1 MGVPST
7 YIHSNKEH
15 AGNLSVSTKVING
28 ITYYIYKRN
37 VKAAAFGF
45 NIY

>member
-1 MGVPST
+1 MEGST
-7 YIHSNKEH
+7 SL
-15 AGNLSVSTKVING
+15 GTKVING

-37 VKAAAFGF
+37 VKAAGFGF